1 MLLALWLL
9 FPTWAWAYGE
19 LVVLQ
24 GTATITRKGQVLHRG
39 AGGRLDLLAGDRI
52 ETLWGSKA
60 YLTLF
65 WDTAGGE
72 AMLDASSIL
81 RVNSVR
87 DAAAPSPIVLEQGSL
102 RARDFQAL
110 GEGPLI
116 DTGAGFVTA
125 HGADFVVTTYGPE
138 RSEFICIRGR
148 IQVVSHSDPSQRL
161 LLEARQR
168 AEIVSGFPPAEPTPL
183 GDIAWYALLDTL
195 NFLEAR

>member
-1 MLLALWLL
+1 MPHVVTPTPRRPLACGLRPGRPLPALFSRRPPPAPPRALPQRPAALGALLLALWLL

-72 AMLDASSIL
+72 AMLDASPQLVEADGDQWQQIL
-81 RVNSVR
+81 VASCRKVKNSG
-87 DAAAPSPIVLEQGSL
+87 STEVLCSS
-102 RARDFQAL
+102 
-110 GEGPLI
+110 
-116 DTGAGFVTA
+116 AG
-125 HGADFVVTTYGPE
+125 
-138 RSEFICIRGR
+138 
-148 IQVVSHSDPSQRL
+148 
-161 LLEARQR
+161 
-168 AEIVSGFPPAEPTPL
+168 
-183 GDIAWYALLDTL
+183 
-195 NFLEAR
+195 